1 MLRTRH
7 SLHRRLALLAVL
19 AGLSM
24 FVAGVIAA
32 GSAHSDRALL
42 LQLKGP
48 IGPASSAYVLRGLAH
63 ARAQKMRVV
72 ILRID
77 TPGGLD
83 TSMRAIIQAILASP
97 VPVVSY
103 VSPGGARAASAGAY
117 ILYASHIAA
126 MAPGTN
132 VGAATPVQLGAD
144 GSSAAGSEHG
154 STMERKMVN
163 DAVAYIRSL
172 AKLRGRNAD
181 WAEQAVR
188 GAASLPADQAL
199 KMDVIDVVA
208 DNVAQLLR
216 DIDGRSVMVRG
227 RSVVLHTSG
236 LHVEPLEPD
245 WRNRLLATITDPNV
259 AYALMLIG
267 IYGLFFELVSP
278 GHILPGVAGAICL
291 VLALYA
297 FQTLPVNY
305 AGLALILLGVGFM
318 IAEAFVPSFGA
329 LGIGGVI
336 AFVAGSILL
345 MDTDSP
351 LYRIS
356 RPLIFSVAIISA
368 GLIIALMTLILRAR
382 RRPLVSGSE
391 LLIGSLAEVMDSFD
405 GRGLV
410 RIQGEIWQACGAQ
423 PLRKGE
429 QVRVIGRDGLVLK
442 VASQSTPVASR

>member
-7 SLHRRLALLAVL
+7 SLHRRLALMVVL

-24 FVAGVIAA
+24 FVAGVVAA
-32 GSAHSDRALL
+32 GGARSDRALL
-42 LQLKGP
+42 LQLKGS
-48 IGPASSAYVLRGLAH
+48 IGPASSAYVLRGLAY

-103 VSPGGARAASAGAY
+103 VSPGGARAASAGTY

-132 VGAATPVQLGAD
+132 VGAATPVQLGAG
-144 GSSAAGSEHG
+144 GSSEANSEHG

-172 AKLRGRNAD
+172 AKLRRRNAD

-208 DNVAQLLR
+208 DNVAQLLH
-216 DIDGRSVMVRG
+216 DIDGRSVMVQG
-227 RSVVLHTSG
+227 RLVVLHTGG
-236 LHVEPLEPD
+236 LHVQPLEPD
-245 WRNRLLATITDPNV
+245 WHNRLLATITDPNV
-259 AYALMLIG
+259 AYVLMLIG

-291 VLALYA
+291 ILALYA

-318 IAEAFVPSFGA
+318 VAEAFVPSFGA

-336 AFVAGSILL
+336 AFVTGSILL

-356 RPLIFSVAIISA
+356 RPLIFGVAIVSA

-391 LLIGSLAEVMDSFD
+391 LLIGALAEVVDSFD